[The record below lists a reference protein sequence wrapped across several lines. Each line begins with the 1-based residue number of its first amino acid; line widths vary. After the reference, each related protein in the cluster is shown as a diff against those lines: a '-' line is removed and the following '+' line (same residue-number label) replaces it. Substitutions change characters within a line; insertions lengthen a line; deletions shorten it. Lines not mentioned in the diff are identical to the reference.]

1 MTNKK
6 KTEVKIYKSMT
17 FNIKFM
23 MKKKKINKIN

>member
-23 MKKKKINKIN
+23 MKKRKRLTK